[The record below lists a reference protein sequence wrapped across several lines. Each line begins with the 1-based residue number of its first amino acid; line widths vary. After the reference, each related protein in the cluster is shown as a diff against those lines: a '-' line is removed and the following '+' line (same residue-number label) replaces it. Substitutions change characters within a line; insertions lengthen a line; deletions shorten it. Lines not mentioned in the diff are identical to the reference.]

1 MKNLVIK
8 PVAANDY
15 ELHDLLTVLYV
26 DKTTEYNPTQA
37 DYDRMRDVACWFGP
51 VYFQHKTDCLVLHHP
66 SIADTLRCIA
76 KALPQARFT
85 TRESYSGDNH
95 TDVILM
101 QYGSEPFYRAA
112 LSFTTGV
119 ERFNICS
126 PHINTSNISR
136 RNAGYIDR
144 LKGSKYG
151 KTTVGRSR
159 SLKHYDREIVA
170 ILKKVCK
177 QPAIPLT
184 TFEDMCFHAQNIIVH
199 NINVGAARVNEAI
212 TDRIGR
218 ESRWSKPQL
227 NDGVR
232 VAAFLAL
239 EHVVRG
245 TKPPVIDEDTR
256 AAFTAALHE
265 VDVVRESVDFSSGK
279 IPIQIIKIK
288 AVDEF
293 VLKSEN
299 NYRRVAQL
307 PDEVVSQVATL
318 MAVGQGVVYG
328 IGEVGSANPA
338 LDINMVVMVPVGT
351 HI

>member
-1 MKNLVIK
+1 MRNLIVQ
-8 PVAANDY
+8 PVAANNYD
-15 ELHDLLTVLYV
+15 LHDLLAELYV
-26 DKTTEYNPTQA
+26 DKTSEYSPTQA
-37 DYDRMRDVACWFGP
+37 DYERMRDAAYWGDLT
-51 VYFQHKTDCLVLHHP
+51 YFQHKTDCLVLHHP

-76 KALPQARFT
+76 KALPQVRFT

-95 TDVILM
+95 TVVILM
-101 QYGSEPFYRAA
+101 QYGNEPFYRAA
-112 LSFTTGV
+112 LSFDKGV

-126 PHINTSNISR
+126 PHINTSDLSR
-136 RNAGYIDR
+136 RCIGHINK
-144 LKGSKYG
+144 LKGTS
-151 KTTVGRSR
+151 KTTVGRCR
-159 SLKHYDREIVA
+159 SLKNYDREIVA

-177 QPAIPLT
+177 QPATPLT
-184 TFEDMCFHAQNIIVH
+184 TFEDMCFHAQKFIVC

-212 TDRIGR
+212 TDHMGR
-218 ESRWSKPQL
+218 ESRWSKPKL
-227 NDGVR
+227 NDDVR

-245 TKPPVIDEDTR
+245 TKPPVIDENTR

-328 IGEVGSANPA
+328 VGEVGLANPA

>member
-1 MKNLVIK
+1 MKNLIIQ
-8 PVAANDY
+8 PVAANNYD
-15 ELHDLLTVLYV
+15 LHDLLAELYV
-26 DKTTEYNPTQA
+26 DKTSEYNPTQA
-37 DYDRMRDVACWFGP
+37 DYERMRDDACWGGHT
-51 VYFQHKTDCLVLHHP
+51 YFQHKTDCLVLRHP

-76 KALPQARFT
+76 KALPQVRFT
-85 TRESYSGDNH
+85 TRKKYSGDTH
-95 TDVILM
+95 TGVILM
-101 QYGSEPFYRAA
+101 QYGNEPFYRAA
-112 LSFTTGV
+112 LSFHAGM

-126 PHINTSNISR
+126 PHINTTHLSHRCN
-136 RNAGYIDR
+136 GYINEI
-144 LKGSKYG
+144 KGYN
-151 KTTVGRSR
+151 KTTVGRVR
-159 SLKHYDREIVA
+159 HLKNYDREIVA

-177 QPAIPLT
+177 QPATPLT
-184 TFEDMCFHAQNIIVH
+184 TFEDMCFHAQRFIIA
-199 NINVGAARVNEAI
+199 NINAGAARVNEVIAEH
-212 TDRIGR
+212 IGR
-218 ESRWSKPQL
+218 VSRWSEKCFS
-227 NDGVR
+227 DVVR

-265 VDVVRESVDFSSGK
+265 VDVVRESVEFSSGK
-279 IPIQIIKIK
+279 IPIQIIKLK

-307 PDEVVSQVATL
+307 PDEVVPQVATL
-318 MAVGQGVVYG
+318 MAVGQGAVYG
-328 IGEVGSANPA
+328 VGEVGLATPA